1 MYHVNAVDIVTQWEV
16 VATCE
21 RISEAY
27 LLPVLQDLMDEFP
40 FEILG
45 FHSDNGSEYINKTVA
60 TLLEKMRVEQTESRS
75 RHSNDNALAESKNGS
90 VVRKAFGYSHI
101 PQRFAAVIN
110 ESLPRASQPLRQ
122 FAPPESVCQ
131 GGR

>member
-1 MYHVNAVDIVTQWEV
+1 M

-27 LLPVLQDLMDEFP
+27 LLPVLQDLMAQFP

-60 TLLEKMRVEQTESRS
+60 SLLEKMRVEQTKSRS

-90 VVRKAFGYSHI
+90 VVRKALATAIFHSAL
-101 PQRFAAVIN
+101 PQSSMLSAASTSTPTSICTARV
-110 ESLPRASQPLRQ
+110 SLPGKWSMPRER
-122 FAPPESVCQ
+122 
-131 GGR
+131 